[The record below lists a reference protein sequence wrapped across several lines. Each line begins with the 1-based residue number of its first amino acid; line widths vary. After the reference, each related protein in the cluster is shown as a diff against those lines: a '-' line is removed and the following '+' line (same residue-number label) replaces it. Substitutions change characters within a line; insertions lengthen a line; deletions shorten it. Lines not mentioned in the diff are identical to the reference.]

1 MITLLHPVDI
11 PLPIKRLIP
20 VLRLRQ
26 KGAPQKSKRLT
37 PRVKIARQ
45 NEGKRLS
52 SLLKGIFNQT
62 LSLFA
67 ENNAGRLNNHRTMRK
82 RYR

>member
-20 VLRLRQ
+20 VQRLRQ
-26 KGAPQKSKRLT
+26 KGRRKKSKRLT

-52 SLLKGIFNQT
+52 GLLKGIFNQT
-62 LSLFA
+62 LSLSA
-67 ENNAGRLNNHRTMRK
+67 KNSAGR
-82 RYR
+82 

>member
-26 KGAPQKSKRLT
+26 KRASQKSKRLT
-37 PRVKIARQ
+37 PRVKTVRQ

-52 SLLKGIFNQT
+52 GLLEWIFNRT

-67 ENNAGRLNNHRTMRK
+67 ENNAG
-82 RYR
+82 